1 MGQEALCS
9 EGGRTEK
16 LEQET
21 NAFDRSEQLLDA
33 PAGDA
38 VAVANRIDSDGQAL
52 PNGLGPRCPA
62 ACGVGFDFADESG
75 RNPRRDPL
83 ERGLDD
89 GGVGLRSG
97 RGTAWVPTLCLAS
110 LDPVRSHR
118 ALMNR
123 QTAADLREGK
133 RCAVVV

>member
-21 NAFDRSEQLLDA
+21 DAFDRSEQLLDA

-38 VAVANRIDSDGQAL
+38 VAVADCLDSDSQAL
-52 PNGLGPRCPA
+52 PDRIGSGRPA
-62 ACGVGFDFADESG
+62 VLGVGLDFADEGG

-83 ERGLDD
+83 
-89 GGVGLRSG
+89 
-97 RGTAWVPTLCLAS
+97 
-110 LDPVRSHR
+110 
-118 ALMNR
+118 
-123 QTAADLREGK
+123 
-133 RCAVVV
+133 